1 MGSGVSLIRKPK
13 AKNGEEQ
20 KTTDASPISA
30 TANVVEPFDSPRSGI
45 SDVEEAMRAMHLP
58 QASPVAE
65 SPRLDLH
72 RRFSHRSNPPSSS
85 PSPDRESLQS
95 FTTPRRSSR
104 SRSSRAMSSPV
115 DMEQQGAI
123 AEVFA
128 HTAMSLGL
136 DNDDLLFNMM
146 YFDDGHAGTFGNI
159 MNTVQQETLA
169 LHSEHNTPYKLN
181 PATQEAVSGLIQ
193 ETYRVRSGCSDED
206 HDKECAVCRDEFEL
220 DCIILRLP
228 TCKHFFHESCILKWS
243 SLQGWCPVCRTPL
256 ASTNISHEIHPDAQA
271 QIQSLRQADGEVC

>member
-1 MGSGVSLIRKPK
+1 
-13 AKNGEEQ
+13 
-20 KTTDASPISA
+20 
-30 TANVVEPFDSPRSGI
+30 
-45 SDVEEAMRAMHLP
+45 
-58 QASPVAE
+58 AE
-65 SPRLDLH
+65 SPRLVLPGY
-72 RRFSHRSNPPSSS
+72 FSHRSNPPSSS

-95 FTTPRRSSR
+95 FTTPRRSH

-115 DMEQQGAI
+115 DVEQQGAI

-128 HTAMSLGL
+128 RTAMSLGL

-181 PATQEAVSGLIQ
+181 PATKEALSGLIQ

-206 HDKECAVCRDEFEL
+206 HDKECAVCRDDFEM

-228 TCKHFFHESCILKWS
+228 TCKHFFHEACILKWS
-243 SLQGWCPVCRTPL
+243 SLV
-256 ASTNISHEIHPDAQA
+256 S
-271 QIQSLRQADGEVC
+271 SLQYI